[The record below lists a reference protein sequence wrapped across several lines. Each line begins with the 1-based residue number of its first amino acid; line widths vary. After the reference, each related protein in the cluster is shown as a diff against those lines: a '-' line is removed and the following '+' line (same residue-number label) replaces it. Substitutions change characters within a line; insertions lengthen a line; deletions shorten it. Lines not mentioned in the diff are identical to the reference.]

1 MLCFCFLF
9 ISPHAAAEGGLMFCL
24 CLKKIINDFCQTDYL
39 NIYQTDL
46 RQIFRVGRTLAVNNQ
61 SEISFSIPQVLLP
74 RQSIFVGFIHETDS
88 SA

>member
-1 MLCFCFLF
+1 
-9 ISPHAAAEGGLMFCL
+9 MFCL
-24 CLKKIINDFCQTDYL
+24 CFLKIFNDFSQTDYL

-46 RQIFRVGRTLAVNNQ
+46 RQIFRVGRTMAVNDQ
-61 SEISFSIPQVLLP
+61 SEISFSISLVILP